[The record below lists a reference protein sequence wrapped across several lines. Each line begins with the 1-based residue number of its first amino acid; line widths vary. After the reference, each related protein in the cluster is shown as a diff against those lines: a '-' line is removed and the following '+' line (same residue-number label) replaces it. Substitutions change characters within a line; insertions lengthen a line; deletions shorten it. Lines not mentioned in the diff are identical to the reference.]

1 MNSHPLFLLL
11 LNAKFQR
18 AAPQVAGLL
27 VKIFVWVLE
36 MPEVGW
42 VLLYILKKDNL
53 INKGAGYLPVA
64 AEAAR
69 RRVAWT
75 TKKKKSARRSG
86 WAAALGLTVDALV
99 TSVHGGGAAADRGLA
114 QLPQQSAWP
123 WRAGVATGDA
133 SRTTSRVAREPWNR
147 RPSRCRRGGAGG
159 RRRSSPP

>member
-1 MNSHPLFLLL
+1 
-11 LNAKFQR
+11 
-18 AAPQVAGLL
+18 
-27 VKIFVWVLE
+27 